1 VGIPWKSSP
10 HSELSEYRTY
20 RRNSETL
27 AKTTR
32 AQEIQ
37 QELYVH
43 REVFYQHIYIHHHI
57 PRTHPFRENA
67 LNKFRSDACITCYPD
82 PNEIGPAY
90 RRYLDILKR
99 YNGRVSRITHERFVE
114 WQVAERKFAPAI
126 KLIRATVFPNPP
138 RAVNSLIIAL
148 TSTQGSLKLLDF
160 NVDQSLSDER
170 AAQLQREVVAYLQ
183 EKVDRAASKKG
194 KEKAQASTSAT
205 SSKASDDEYHTPE
218 PEFGPLG
225 AANADERASELS
237 ALESLQRRAISVYKD
252 LQALE
257 KEVNLDTNEFPD
269 QTIPN
274 KDALLDYIA
283 PLNNLVENE
292 EIELEIQL
300 PDQGPKGDNE
310 QVEDKEADNQDN
322 QGSDQENQVDDAEV
336 SQPSTRAPTPELDNQ
351 NPPVAPPVANPLVNP
366 PVAPPV
372 ANPPIPPAPPVQADD
387 EEEMSQATY
396 PVFDGTNPRKWLGE
410 MEIAF
415 TANNIQANANERRI
429 GLAVLNSG
437 PAKMWYI
444 MLAAKP
450 ATWERANQVDGFK
463 ELFIEKYAND
473 DNRAQASQLAF
484 MRTQRLGETV
494 GQYYNALQEQWMECG
509 DGVIP
514 EWMKVNKFIHGLIP
528 AIREPVMQQAPTT
541 IADAVRVA
549 TQCYNAF
556 QTNVQPSHT
565 ATDTALQALMATM
578 QELVAETKNKNNS
591 NQGNA
596 GSEHPQ
602 YNNNRPRNNRYQPR
616 QRQQM
621 TNFQCYYCGKMG
633 H

>member
-1 VGIPWKSSP
+1 
-10 HSELSEYRTY
+10 TY

-43 REVFYQHIYIHHHI
+43 REVFYQHLYIHRHI

-82 PNEIGPAY
+82 PNEIGPVY

-99 YNGRVSRITHERFVE
+99 YNGRVSRITHERFVK

-148 TSTQGSLKLLDF
+148 TSPQGSLKLLDF
-160 NVDQSLSDER
+160 NVDTSLSDER

-194 KEKAQASTSAT
+194 KEKAQVSTSTT

-225 AANADERASELS
+225 AANAEERASKLS
-237 ALESLQRRAISVYKD
+237 VLESLQQRALLVYKD

-257 KEVNLDTNEFPD
+257 KEVDLDTNKTPD
-269 QTIPN
+269 QTLPN
-274 KDALLDYIA
+274 TGALLDYIA
-283 PLNNLVENE
+283 PLYNPVEDE
-292 EIELEIQL
+292 EVEPENQV
-300 PDQGPKGDNE
+300 PDQGPKGANE
-310 QVEDKEADNQDN
+310 QARDEVADNQDN
-322 QGSDQENQVDDAEV
+322 QGSDQENQADNAEAL
-336 SQPSTRAPTPELDNQ
+336 QPSTRAPTPEQDNQ
-351 NPPVAPPVANPLVNP
+351 NPLLNLPPVAPPVPNP
-366 PVAPPV
+366 PAPP

-444 MLAAKP
+444 MLQAKP
-450 ATWERANQVDGFK
+450 TTWTVANHVDGFK
-463 ELFIEKYAND
+463 ELFLEKYAND
-473 DNRAQASQLAF
+473 DNRAQASQSAF

-514 EWMKVNKFIHGLIP
+514 EWMKRAGV
-528 AIREPVMQQAPTT
+528 ACQQAKPRH
-541 IADAVRVA
+541 AGKRSA
-549 TQCYNAF
+549 
-556 QTNVQPSHT
+556 PSIEGN
-565 ATDTALQALMATM
+565 DGGIDIRPSQGALQYGDTDVLGPTYCIAFV
-578 QELVAETKNKNNS
+578 EEEECRVLVDT
-591 NQGNA
+591 
-596 GSEHPQ
+596 GSS
-602 YNNNRPRNNRYQPR
+602 
-616 QRQQM
+616 
-621 TNFQCYYCGKMG
+621 
-633 H
+633 